1 MINLCLYV
9 CVIILLSY
17 KIISWIW
24 FMWLY
29 APWNGE
35 KPLECEKF
43 NLTCGVRG
51 KTMVESFGGLDLGS
65 N

>member
-24 FMWLY
+24 FMWIY

-35 KPLECEKF
+35 KPLECA
-43 NLTCGVRG
+43 NLTSLVGLEG
-51 KTMVESFGGLDLGS
+51 KVWWNLLVA
-65 N
+65 